1 MWYNAPDV
9 KMSEVAVQVKVYATL
24 RPILGGT
31 VVPLEQTGPGSTVRE
46 LVAEMVA
53 RWPGLRP
60 EMVDEQGNLLQR
72 IQIMV
77 NGRNIRYL
85 NGLDTVL
92 TETSSVAIFPPVG
105 GG

>member
-1 MWYNAPDV
+1 
-9 KMSEVAVQVKVYATL
+9 
-24 RPILGGT
+24 LGGAI
-31 VVPLEQTGPGSTVRE
+31 VPLEQTGPGSTVRE

-92 TETSSVAIFPPVG
+92 ADTSSVAIFPPVG

>member
-1 MWYNAPDV
+1 M
-9 KMSEVAVQVKVYATL
+9 QVKVYATL
-24 RPILGGT
+24 RPILGGA
-31 VVPLEQTGPGSTVRE
+31 VVPVEDTAPGSTVRE

-53 RWPGLRP
+53 RWPDLQP

-92 TETSSVAIFPPVG
+92 SDTSSVAIFPPVG